1 MDLELEPVRPQ
12 RLAGEMGGK
21 HRLGGSLGA
30 GGVGQQLDP
39 ELQQGAQDIVVG
51 LARFEPLD
59 GHGDQLGA
67 ARLDGGGH
75 QIRAGKL
82 AGAGKEAR

>member
-12 RLAGEMGGK
+12 RLPGQVGGK
-21 HRLGGSLGA
+21 HRLGSCLGT

-39 ELQQGAQDIVVG
+39 EGQQGAQDVVVALAG
-51 LARFEPLD
+51 LEALD
-59 GHGDQLGA
+59 GHGHQLGA
-67 ARLDGGGH
+67 ARRYGGGH
-75 QIRAGKL
+75 QLGVGKL